1 MMNKCLQILL
11 PVSLLALSGCD
22 QLQTPRDAA
31 PTPAADQVAPDASS
45 AAPTDTVVA
54 TVNGTAITQSVVD
67 VYTAQRKTRQPAGD
81 ANDRDA
87 IIEELVNLEL
97 MRQEGLS
104 KGLDSQPEIMAT
116 LDQQRRT
123 VLAGAAIKN
132 FMQTNPV
139 SDEQV
144 RQLYDTQIAVP
155 ATEYQARHIL
165 VETRET
171 AEQVI
176 GLLDE
181 GRDFAEL
188 AKEKSTGPTGKN
200 GGSLGWFSSKQMV
213 APFSAAVATMEKG
226 NYSKEPVQTQF
237 GWHVILLEDSRESTP
252 PPFEDVRDRLKIAVT
267 NQQLQQHIQQIRQS
281 AQVEISA
288 E

>member
-1 MMNKCLQILL
+1 MNRYLQILL
-11 PVSLLALSGCD
+11 PLSLLALGGCD

-31 PTPAADQVAPDASS
+31 PAASGQAAASK
-45 AAPTDTVVA
+45 AAPAGAVVA

-67 VYTAQRKTRQPAGD
+67 VYTAQRKARQPAGD
-81 ANDRDA
+81 EDDRNA

-97 MRQEGLS
+97 MRQESLS
-104 KGLDSQPEIMAT
+104 KGLDSQPEIVAT
-116 LDQQRRT
+116 LDQQQRT

-139 SDEQV
+139 SDEQL
-144 RQLYDTQIAVP
+144 RQVYDTQIGVP
-155 ATEYQARHIL
+155 STEYNARHIL
-165 VETRET
+165 VETKEA

-176 GLLDE
+176 GLLGE

-213 APFSAAVATMEKG
+213 APFSEAVATMEKG
-226 NYSKEPVQTQF
+226 AYSKEPVQTQF

-252 PPFEDVRDRLKIAVT
+252 PPFEDVKDRLKMAVT
-267 NQQLQQHIQQIRQS
+267 NQQLQQHLQQVRQS
-281 AQVEISA
+281 AQVDIAA

>member
-1 MMNKCLQILL
+1 MNRYLQILL
-11 PVSLLALSGCD
+11 PVSLLVLSGCD
-22 QLQTPRDAA
+22 QLQTPRDTAPGASGQAA
-31 PTPAADQVAPDASS
+31 AGATS
-45 AAPTDTVVA
+45 AAPTGAVVA

-67 VYTAQRKTRQPAGD
+67 VYTAQRKARQPAGD
-81 ANDRDA
+81 ADDRNA

-97 MRQEGLS
+97 MRQESLS
-104 KGLDSQPEIMAT
+104 KGLDSQPEIVAT
-116 LDQQRRT
+116 LDQQQRT

-139 SDEQV
+139 SDEQL
-144 RQLYDTQIAVP
+144 RQVYDTQIGVP
-155 ATEYQARHIL
+155 STEYNARHIL
-165 VETRET
+165 VETKEA

-176 GLLDE
+176 GLLGE

-213 APFSAAVATMEKG
+213 APFSEAVATMEKG
-226 NYSKEPVQTQF
+226 AYSKEPVQTQF

-252 PPFEDVRDRLKIAVT
+252 PPFEDVKDRLKMAVT
-267 NQQLQQHIQQIRQS
+267 NQQLQQHLQQVRQS
-281 AQVEISA
+281 AQVDIAA

>member
-1 MMNKCLQILL
+1 M
-11 PVSLLALSGCD
+11 SD
-22 QLQTPRDAA
+22 QAAAAATGAA
-31 PTPAADQVAPDASS
+31 PTGA
-45 AAPTDTVVA
+45 VVA

-67 VYTAQRKTRQPAGD
+67 VYTAQRKARQPAGD
-81 ANDRDA
+81 AGDRNA

-97 MRQEGLS
+97 MRQEGLRQ
-104 KGLDSQPEIMAT
+104 GLDKQPEIVAT
-116 LDQQRRT
+116 LDQQQRT

-132 FMQTNPV
+132 FIQANPV
-139 SDEQV
+139 SDEQL
-144 RQLYDTQIAVP
+144 RQLYDTQIGVP
-155 ATEYQARHIL
+155 ATEYNARHIL
-165 VETRET
+165 VETKET

-188 AKEKSTGPTGKN
+188 AREKSTGPTGKN
-200 GGSLGWFSSKQMV
+200 GGSLGWFSSQQMV

-226 NYSKEPVQTQF
+226 SYSKEPVQTQF

-252 PPFEDVRDRLKIAVT
+252 PPFEDLKDRLKMAVT
-267 NQQLQQHIQQIRQS
+267 NQQLQKHLQQVRQS
-281 AQVEISA
+281 AQVDISA